1 MKSLKVRYLP
11 VLICIIG
18 ILFFQNCKKGQ
29 NEMDAPTPTP
39 QTEEEESLT
48 ETPSVAA
55 SPDFTTITWS
65 TAKSQPTLTHEV
77 HGEVVK
83 GKLYIFGG
91 YDINKRPNAWTP
103 TKRSYVYDPI
113 SNTWTAIANLPQTP
127 SGSNFGGVTHFG
139 LTTDGTDI
147 YFAGGYTSNA
157 NGTGQ
162 LFGTKQA
169 WKYVVASNTYVR
181 LPDLPQELAAGQLR
195 YVNGKI
201 HYMGGANLARADVGL
216 HYALDLNNLGAGWK
230 SLAPVLNPVNHPG
243 SAVLGGKIYFLGGAH
258 HQDEETETQT
268 TLEVYNET
276 SNSWAQLAKM
286 PTGVDHVSSSV
297 VTYDNRIIVL
307 GGETSHNVLSKQV
320 MAYTPTT
327 NSWAELT
334 PLPVGKSAGVGAV
347 LNGNIYYT
355 GGNFSNVNHKGIPS
369 GGSTNP
375 GSGTTLQP
383 TADAFVRNGTFATAN
398 YGSDATL
405 VVKGS
410 NSVNY
415 ARKSYLKFA
424 LGSSIT
430 SVTSAR
436 LRVYGLNI
444 DNATAVKLSCY
455 AVDSDNWT
463 EAGINFNNSP
473 ATGSNLS
480 SATINNQAKYVEFDV
495 TAFVKTQ
502 LAGDKTV
509 TLSIKD
515 PTNQNSTVQF
525 NSRENSTNKPQL
537 VIQ

>member
-1 MKSLKVRYLP
+1 MENLKVRYWP
-11 VLICIIG
+11 VLISIIG
-18 ILFFQNCKKGQ
+18 ILFFQSCKKGQ
-29 NEMDAPTPTP
+29 NEMESPAPAPNA
-39 QTEEEESLT
+39 EEEESIT

-55 SPDFTTITWS
+55 SADFTTITWS
-65 TAKSQPTLTHEV
+65 TAKSQPSLTHEV

-91 YDINKRPNAWTP
+91 YDINKRPAYWTP

-113 SNTWTAIANLPQTP
+113 NNTWATIANLPHTP
-127 SGSNFGGVTHFG
+127 AGSNFGGVTHFG
-139 LTTDGTDI
+139 LTNDGTDI

-169 WKYVVASNTYVR
+169 WKYIVASNTYVR

-195 YVNGKI
+195 YTNGKI

-216 HYALDLNNLGAGWK
+216 HYALDLNNLAAGWK

-243 SAVLGGKIYFLGGAH
+243 SAVQGGKIYFLGGAH

-276 SNSWAQLAKM
+276 TNSWTQLANM
-286 PTGVDHVSSSV
+286 PTGVDHVSSAV

-320 MAYTPTT
+320 MAYTPAT

-355 GGNFSNVNHKGIPS
+355 GGNFSNVNRKGVPA
-369 GGSTNP
+369 GGAANT
-375 GSGTTLQP
+375 GGTLLP
-383 TADAFVRNGTFATAN
+383 TADAFVRNGTFATTN
-398 YGSDATL
+398 YGSDASL
-405 VVKGS
+405 IVKGS
-410 NSVNY
+410 NASNY
-415 ARKSYLKFA
+415 ARKSYLKFT
-424 LGSSIT
+424 LGSGIT
-430 SVTSAR
+430 SVISAKLR
-436 LRVYGLNI
+436 LYGLNI
-444 DNATAVKLSCY
+444 DNAAAVSLSCY
-455 AVDSDNWT
+455 GVDNDAWT
-463 EAGINFNNSP
+463 ETGINFNNSP
-473 ATGSNLS
+473 ATGANLS
-480 SATINNQAKYVEFDV
+480 SGSINNQAKYIEFDV
-495 TAFVKTQ
+495 TAYVKTQ

-509 TLSIKD
+509 SLSIKD

-525 NSRENSTNKPQL
+525 NSKENSTNKPQL